1 VQIGIQSIV
10 GAQNINWSVLLG
22 ASVISMIP
30 LIVIFLVFQR
40 YVMGADIN
48 AGLKD

>member
-1 VQIGIQSIV
+1 
-10 GAQNINWSVLLG
+10 
-22 ASVISMIP
+22 MIP